1 MHQPAAGQDRKT
13 LAILQSNYI
22 PWKGYFDIIGLCDE
36 FILFDDAQF
45 TKNDWRNR
53 NQIKTQNGLQWLT
66 IPVQHGSLSQKIK
79 DTKVADLRW
88 PRKHWNAIVGSYAR
102 AVHFSDYRD
111 RLEELFLG
119 CEEEYLSRVNYRF
132 LTALCT
138 MLGIQTKISWSMD
151 YELLEGKTERLV
163 ELCRQTGSQIYL
175 SGPAAKDYV
184 QEELFREA
192 GIELRWM
199 DYSGYPEYRQ
209 LHGPFVHGVSALDL
223 ILNEGP
229 NAPKFMKYC
238 RAEAGRADH

>member
-1 MHQPAAGQDRKT
+1 MHQSATGQDRKT
-13 LAILQSNYI
+13 VAILQSNYI
-22 PWKGYFDIIGLCDE
+22 PWKGYFDIIGLSDE
-36 FILFDDAQF
+36 FILFDDVQF

-53 NQIKTQNGLQWLT
+53 NQIKTQDGLQWLT

-88 PRKHWNAIVGSYAR
+88 PKKHWNAIVGSYAR
-102 AVHFSDYRD
+102 AVHFSDYRQ

-119 CEEEYLSRVNYRF
+119 CEEEYLSRVNCRF
-132 LTALCT
+132 LTALCA

-163 ELCRQTGSQIYL
+163 NLCRQTGSQIYL
-175 SGPAAKDYV
+175 SGPAAKEYI

-209 LHGPFVHGVSALDL
+209 LHGPFVHGVSVLDL
-223 ILNEGP
+223 LLNMGP
-229 NAPKFMKYC
+229 EAPRYFKCF
-238 RAEAGRADH
+238 AGREGRS

>member
-1 MHQPAAGQDRKT
+1 MHQPIAVPDRKT

-53 NQIKTQNGLQWLT
+53 NQIKTQNGVQWLT
-66 IPVQHGSLSQKIK
+66 IPVVHGSLAQKIK

-88 PRKHWNAIVGSYAR
+88 PRKHWNAVSGSYAR
-102 AVHFSDYRD
+102 AAHFGDYRQ

-119 CEEEYLSRVNYRF
+119 CEEEYLSRVNHRF
-132 LTALCT
+132 LTALCE
-138 MLGIQTKISWSMD
+138 MLGIGTKISWSMD
-151 YELLEGKTERLV
+151 YGVIEGKTERLV
-163 ELCRQTGSQIYL
+163 DLCRKAGATVYL
-175 SGPAAKDYV
+175 SGPSAKDYV

-209 LHGPFVHGVSALDL
+209 LHGPFVHGVSVLDL

-229 NAPKFMKYC
+229 NAPKFMKWNQ
-238 RAEAGRADH
+238 R